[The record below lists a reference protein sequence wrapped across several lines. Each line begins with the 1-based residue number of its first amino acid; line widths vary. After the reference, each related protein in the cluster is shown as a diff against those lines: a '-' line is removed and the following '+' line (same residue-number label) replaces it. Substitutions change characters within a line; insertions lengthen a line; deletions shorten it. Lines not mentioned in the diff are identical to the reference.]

1 MAFGKMDEKDDAT
14 FYSFPRIG
22 IHHIDDPC
30 IQRLT
35 NWYGQLVASKDI
47 RVHVDLASSWVSHF
61 PTKSGI
67 IFLGEVE
74 NSVFGR
80 DLAQN
85 RRWEMWQ
92 RGGRMAADDRQE
104 AGAKR

>member
-35 NWYGQLVASKDI
+35 DWYGQLVASKDI
-47 RVHVDLASSWVSHF
+47 RIHVDLASSWVSHF
-61 PTKSGI
+61 PKTHKP
-67 IFLGEVE
+67 EV
-74 NSVFGR
+74 R
-80 DLAQN
+80 KAC
-85 RRWEMWQ
+85 R
-92 RGGRMAADDRQE
+92 
-104 AGAKR
+104 